1 MLLGSNVFYLSK
13 FPRFFILLFYYVQ
26 FSFSFYAALAEAFIM
41 NSNPS
46 SDRFQYSNF
55 GLNFDKELLGYTHTH
70 TDTHTDTHTHTHKH
84 ALTHTHT
91 LISHIKIIYIYIYI
105 YYIYYI
111 YITYIIDCRKNR

>member
-70 TDTHTDTHTHTHKH
+70 TDTHTHTHTHKH

-105 YYIYYI
+105 YI
-111 YITYIIDCRKNR
+111 YI